1 MNSSHAAA
9 SEMEVGAHCRSASDD
24 DLSSFSTSI
33 IVDAC
38 ASPATLGA
46 RWVTLRARWVTL
58 RARWDA

>member
-46 RWVTLRARWVTL
+46 RWVTLRARW
-58 RARWDA
+58 DA